1 MKAEDESPL
10 AAVAPLLVFLA
21 VGFRMAF
28 SSGAAG
34 FLHEALAD
42 LMAFLAVAVA
52 LASLLRPG
60 ARSLRVNLAAGALLL
75 FGLVF
80 LLSGRASYYP
90 RPGLLPVMNTAA
102 MGCLFLVASGLVFRR
117 GGAGSAAVFL
127 VGLVVM
133 TAAAGVYQ
141 YWELPRMLAKLRTET
156 PPFRIGHVLIDE
168 KNFADFLTRVESR
181 EIFSTF
187 LSSNVYA
194 GFLALSLPITL
205 GLALG
210 LARGASSRR
219 FKVISAAFLAALA
232 ALEAVLL
239 VLTKSKGG
247 LAAAAAGVVIFAGIA
262 LYRLGSRRA
271 FIVAVCVAAV
281 VAAGAGFLAAPRLG
295 QFADEA
301 RTSLDVRLGYWR
313 ATARV
318 IKENFLEGVGPGN
331 FETFYFQEKEVGER
345 EVRNPH
351 NAVLMVFAEGGL
363 FSLVFFAGFWVLVFV
378 GPREEPSRRT
388 GATPVAAAAA
398 LPAAVLLEMGLVH
411 MRGGLT
417 AEFDL
422 YPMLALLGGSLV
434 GAVVVAACF
443 LRALAADERLVRAGL
458 AAGLCAFLMSCMVDV
473 TFSDPGAATAAIFA
487 AAALAP
493 RGKAGDLVPGTART
507 FAVAALV
514 IVGLVAYVG
523 WVFLPFTQSETA
535 LEAARYD
542 LAAGDID
549 RARRNAEAALEVDPG
564 NADVL
569 TLMGNIHEAEIRPGR
584 STAAAFSK
592 AERYYNAALSTD
604 CWHRGALE
612 GLFRMYTGAGGDY
625 ITDAAAVVD
634 RLLSAYPTSS
644 RYHLMAARLYERVGL
659 ERDALSH
666 YRTALYIDDRT
677 EQHGIELSDEERK
690 EIVRALARLSAAAG
704 A

>member
-1 MKAEDESPL
+1 MKAADESPL
-10 AAVAPLLVFLA
+10 AAVASLLVFLA
-21 VGFRMAF
+21 VAFRMAF

-42 LMAFLAVAVA
+42 LMVFLAVAVA
-52 LASLLRPG
+52 LASLLRPC
-60 ARSLRVNLAAGALLL
+60 ACSLRVNLAAGALLL

-80 LLSGRASYYP
+80 FLSGRASYYP

-102 MGCLFLVASGLVFRR
+102 LGCLFLVASGLVIRR
-117 GGAGSAAVFL
+117 GGAASAAVFM

-133 TAAAGVYQ
+133 TAAAGLYQ
-141 YWELPRMLAKLRTET
+141 YWELPRMLATLRTQT
-156 PPFRIGHVLIDE
+156 PPLRIGHALIDE

-219 FKVISAAFLAALA
+219 FKVTSAALLAALA

-262 LYRLGSRRA
+262 LYRLVSKRA
-271 FIVAVCVAAV
+271 FLAAVCAAAV
-281 VAAGAGFLAAPRLG
+281 VAAGAGFLAAGRLG

-318 IKENFLEGVGPGN
+318 IKKNFLEGVGPGN
-331 FETFYFQEKEVGER
+331 FETFYFQEKEAGER

-351 NAVLMVFAEGGL
+351 NAVLMVLAEGGL

-378 GPREEPSRRT
+378 GPREEPSGRT
-388 GATPVAAAAA
+388 GPAPVAAAAA
-398 LPAAVLLEMGLVH
+398 LPAAVLLEMGLVR
-411 MRGGLT
+411 MKGGLT
-417 AEFDL
+417 AELDL

-434 GAVVVAACF
+434 GAVVVACF

-458 AAGLCAFLMSCMVDV
+458 AAGICAFGLSCMVDV

-493 RGKAGDLVPGTART
+493 RGKAVDLVPATART
-507 FAVAALV
+507 FAVTALV
-514 IVGLVAYVG
+514 MVGLAAYVG
-523 WVFLPFTQSETA
+523 WVFLPFTQSEAA

-569 TLMGNIHEAEIRPGR
+569 VLLGNIHEAEIRPGR

-625 ITDAAAVVD
+625 ITDAAAVVE

-644 RYHLMAARLYERVGL
+644 RYHLMAARLYERIGRT
-659 ERDALSH
+659 RDALSH

-677 EQHGIELSDEERK
+677 QQHGIELSDEERE
-690 EIVRALARLSAAAG
+690 EIVGALARLSAAAG